1 MTAARITV
9 TIPEQLAR
17 DARQA
22 VEDGKAESVSGYVAD
37 ALRYYGRSTTL
48 RELLDEW
55 WAEDPAG
62 PPSDAERAVARAEL
76 GLPEPGISQ

>member
-9 TIPEQLAR
+9 TIPEQLAS

-22 VEDGKAESVSGYVAD
+22 VDDGKAESVSAYVAE
-37 ALRYYGRSTTL
+37 ALLHYGRSVTL

-55 WAEDPAG
+55 WAADPAG
-62 PPSDAERAVARAEL
+62 PPTESERSAARTDL
-76 GLPEPGISQ
+76 GLPRR

>member
-17 DARQA
+17 EARRA
-22 VEDGKAESVSGYVAD
+22 VDDGRAESVSAYVTA
-37 ALRYYGRSTTL
+37 AMQHYGRSTTL

-55 WAEDPAG
+55 WAEDPSG
-62 PPSDAERAVARAEL
+62 PPSAAERQAARAEL
-76 GLPEPGISQ
+76 GL